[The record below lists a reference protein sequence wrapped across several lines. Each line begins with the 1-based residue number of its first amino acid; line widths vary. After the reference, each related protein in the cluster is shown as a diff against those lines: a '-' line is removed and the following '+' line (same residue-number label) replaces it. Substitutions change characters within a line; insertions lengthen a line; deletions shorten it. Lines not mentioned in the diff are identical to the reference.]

1 MTMPLRKLRTREH
14 VIADLGVNY
23 VERQVLLCGGSV
35 QRIYSDYG
43 YDLIV
48 SSFNARGEIEGGNAF
63 FQVKATD
70 DLPLLANGKTI
81 SWVVSRRDL
90 RLWLNEACPVI
101 LAVYDG
107 RRDRAFWLHVQA
119 YFSAHASADLFL
131 TGQTI
136 NVHLQLTDRLNARS
150 IRTIVRRK
158 NLIQARLLGKE
169 LPDA

>member
-1 MTMPLRKLRTREH
+1 M
-14 VIADLGVNY
+14 
-23 VERQVLLCGGSV
+23 
-35 QRIYSDYG
+35 
-43 YDLIV
+43 

-70 DLPLLANGKTI
+70 DLPLLADGKTI

-90 RLWLNEACPVI
+90 HLWLNEACPVI

-107 RRDRAFWLHVQA
+107 RSDRAFWLHVQA
-119 YFSAHASADLFL
+119 YFSRPFTRRPVSYRTDHQCSPSADRS
-131 TGQTI
+131 TQ
-136 NVHLQLTDRLNARS
+136 RPRS

-158 NLIQARLLGKE
+158 NLIQVRLLGKE